1 VVEAAGGGID
11 EVRSATVSIDLNL
24 SHLAQVEN
32 ARLSGR
38 LTLHLTGSSSANRLT
53 GNEAANT
60 IRGNAGVDIL
70 TGLAG
75 ADRFVLSDAL
85 HADQITDF
93 TSTAD
98 KLQLSQAGLPIGN
111 GNTTIDGGLVRNAPG
126 GFSTAAELVIFSRN
140 IASTSISTTNA
151 AAAIGSATAS
161 YTVGATRLFAVDNG
175 SRSHIYRF
183 RAADANARV
192 APSELTLLADLF
204 ATPALALGDLQFA
217 L

>member
-1 VVEAAGGGID
+1 
-11 EVRSATVSIDLNL
+11 
-24 SHLAQVEN
+24 
-32 ARLSGR
+32 
-38 LTLHLTGSSSANRLT
+38 
-53 GNEAANT
+53 
-60 IRGNAGVDIL
+60 
-70 TGLAG
+70 
-75 ADRFVLSDAL
+75 
-85 HADQITDF
+85 
-93 TSTAD
+93 
-98 KLQLSQAGLPIGN
+98 
-111 GNTTIDGGLVRNAPG
+111 
-126 GFSTAAELVIFSRN
+126 VIFSRN